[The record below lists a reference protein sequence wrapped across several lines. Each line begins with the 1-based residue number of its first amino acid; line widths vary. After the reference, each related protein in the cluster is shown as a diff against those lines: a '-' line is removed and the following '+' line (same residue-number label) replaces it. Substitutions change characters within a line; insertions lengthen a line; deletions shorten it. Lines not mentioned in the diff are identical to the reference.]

1 MVRLKIKQCQRSFMR
16 ILDLKQQSD
25 IIRCLDILKVENSL
39 FSNKLF
45 SCILHDKRTVY
56 TAEKDD

>member
-1 MVRLKIKQCQRSFMR
+1 MVKLKQCQRSFMR

-25 IIRCLDILKVENSL
+25 IIRCLDILKLENSL

-56 TAEKDD
+56 TAE